1 MKRCPHVGCKGR
13 MKRKSTRAAF
23 RCGFPL
29 TETILQCTAE
39 PEHRRRVWTFDM
51 GETSRQRAGDGD
63 ELERRAKT
71 ARRARVEAVEH
82 ADGLLLRTVE

>member
-1 MKRCPHVGCKGR
+1 

-29 TETILQCTAE
+29 TETILECTRE
-39 PEHRRRVWTFDM
+39 PEHRRRVWTIDM
-51 GETSRQRAGDGD
+51 GETSARRAGDGD

-71 ARRARVEAVEH
+71 ARRARVQAVEH
-82 ADGLLLRTVE
+82 PEGLLLRTVE

>member
-1 MKRCPHVGCKGR
+1 

-39 PEHRRRVWTFDM
+39 PEHRRRVWAFDM
-51 GETSRQRAGDGD
+51 GDTTARRAGDGD
-63 ELERRAKT
+63 ELEKRAKV
-71 ARRARVEAVEH
+71 ARRMPVQAVDHPE
-82 ADGLLLRTVE
+82 GLLLRTVE